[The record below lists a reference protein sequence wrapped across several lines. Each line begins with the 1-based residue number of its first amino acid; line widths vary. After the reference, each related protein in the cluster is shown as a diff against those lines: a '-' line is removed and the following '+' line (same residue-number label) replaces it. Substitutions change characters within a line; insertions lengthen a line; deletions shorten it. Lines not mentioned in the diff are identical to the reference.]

1 MSDKVILVTDAAG
14 LCRSVR
20 ELQNE
25 PNLTPVRAAK
35 SRDEKRN
42 GRRRFRRRPHVRLVA
57 AQTLLDVAEIGR
69 EGQLGDKGCTAPVGA
84 KAARIQVG
92 DVRLVER

>member
-1 MSDKVILVTDAAG
+1 MPDKVILVTDAAG

-42 GRRRFRRRPHVRLVA
+42 GRRRFRRRPCVLKFAEV
-57 AQTLLDVAEIGR
+57 TLI
-69 EGQLGDKGCTAPVGA
+69 
-84 KAARIQVG
+84 
-92 DVRLVER
+92 